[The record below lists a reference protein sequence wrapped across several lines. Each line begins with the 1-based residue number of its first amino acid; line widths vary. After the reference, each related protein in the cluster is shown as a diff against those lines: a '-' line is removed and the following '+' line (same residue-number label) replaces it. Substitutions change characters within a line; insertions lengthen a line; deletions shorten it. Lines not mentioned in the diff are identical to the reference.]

1 MSVNGLGHVSRAHI
15 TSRREKSAPLKFQS
29 NRIHNV
35 HVQRDQQTDGALIPT
50 AKNKT
55 SAPHYQARRPLP
67 QRETRIV
74 THHKAVA
81 AKHIV
86 LPTYIGSRSTLNG
99 KPSTR
104 ESMRMPK

>member
-1 MSVNGLGHVSRAHI
+1 MG
-15 TSRREKSAPLKFQS
+15 APLKLQS

-35 HVQRDQQTDGALIPT
+35 HVQGDQQTNGTLIP
-50 AKNKT
+50 AENVINVSRLLLK
-55 SAPHYQARRPLP
+55 L
-67 QRETRIV
+67 REHG

-86 LPTYIGSRSTLNG
+86 LPTYIGSRSVLNG

-104 ESMRMPK
+104 ASIRIPK